1 MQITMKDVALE
12 AGVSRPTVSM
22 VLNRRDSAVRIS
34 ASTREH
40 ILKTAERL
48 GYRRNVLATAV
59 KTGKTNIIGF
69 IGGISEEYVL
79 RIISGINDTLSE
91 AGFLLKMFPV
101 NDEKPEVKTLARQ
114 CVEQM
119 VSGVIC
125 RALGEDALEDVRREL
140 EPHGIPIVLV
150 DNSFF
155 HEWCGRVISDDASG
169 MVEAVRHLAELGHR
183 RIAHITHDSQSGFVA
198 LRREG
203 FIKGMRAC
211 NLDCPPECFSY
222 IECVNELTPK
232 ISVEFERFMREYCP
246 TAIICATDPI
256 AMKFLQWAYKHK
268 IRVPDQVSVTG
279 FADLTMSMWA
289 SPALTTVHQPFRT
302 MGQRAAAKILEMCRD
317 DNNGVKDELIP
328 VTLVIRDSTA
338 KV

>member
-1 MQITMKDVALE
+1 MVTMKDVAQE
-12 AGVSRPTVSM
+12 AGVSRPTVSL
-22 VLNRRDSAVRIS
+22 VLSGRDTAVRIS
-34 ASTREH
+34 TSTREH

-48 GYRRNVLATAV
+48 GYRRNELATSM

-69 IGGISEEYVL
+69 IGGIEEEYVL

-91 AGFLLKMFPV
+91 AGFLLKMFPI
-101 NDEKPEVKTLARQ
+101 NDDKADVKFLARQ

-125 RALGEDALEDVRREL
+125 RALQEDDLAVIRAEL
-140 EPHGIPIVLV
+140 EPHDISVVLV
-150 DNSFF
+150 DNSFS
-155 HEWCGRVISDDASG
+155 HEWCGRVISDDATG
-169 MVEAVRHLAELGHR
+169 MVEAVRHLAELGHSR
-183 RIAHITHDSQSGFVA
+183 VGHITHDTGSGFVA

-203 FIKGMRAC
+203 FIKGMREC

-302 MGQRAAAKILEMCRD
+302 MGQRAAVKILEMCRD

-328 VTLVIRDSTA
+328 VTLVIRDSTG
-338 KV
+338 KP